1 MDPRAILSSN
11 KIFIDYQ
18 IQVRVYI
25 FGDIL
30 LVYAEIQTRV
40 VSCVKDGSSE
50 LKCCFPSESD
60 WRHSIF

>member
-30 LVYAEIQTRV
+30 LVYAEIQARV
-40 VSCVKDGSSE
+40 LHAE
-50 LKCCFPSESD
+50 LCEGWNF
-60 WRHSIF
+60 

>member
-18 IQVRVYI
+18 IPVHVYI

-30 LVYAEIQTRV
+30 WVYAEIQARV
-40 VSCVKDGSSE
+40 LHAE
-50 LKCCFPSESD
+50 LCEGLKF
-60 WRHSIF
+60 WTKMLLTFWIWLKA